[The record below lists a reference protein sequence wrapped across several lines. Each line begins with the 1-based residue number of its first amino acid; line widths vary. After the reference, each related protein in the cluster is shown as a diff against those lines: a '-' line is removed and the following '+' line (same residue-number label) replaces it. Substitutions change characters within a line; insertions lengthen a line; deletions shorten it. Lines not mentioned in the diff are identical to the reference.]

1 MPSTPHLHACSG
13 RQRAPVARDAV
24 LSAFAIFIFWW
35 MAGFVV
41 LGLTRKAGHALLQD
55 GMVQSAKEA
64 FEAMSASGGW
74 SVYTNKVARRI
85 SDGGASSSLAHEMS
99 L

>member
-1 MPSTPHLHACSG
+1 
-13 RQRAPVARDAV
+13 
-24 LSAFAIFIFWW
+24 
-35 MAGFVV
+35 
-41 LGLTRKAGHALLQD
+41 
-55 GMVQSAKEA
+55 MVQSAKEA

-85 SDGGASSSLAHEMS
+85 SDGSTSSSLAHAMS